1 MRLLVD
7 KYNLK
12 EDKGSVLMEAIICL
26 PVLLLLSLGVAQFAH
41 IWYCRTIVH
50 YAAYCAARATLTAP
64 GNNDGSQNYAAEWNQ
79 ASQAAYKICQLVNF
93 STLQDGEILPGVNNN
108 LAIPGGGRIEN
119 KCFVRIIGDRSEAP
133 ARRADNIERDDGEL
147 REPTL
152 DEWHRGVRVK
162 MHVPLLF
169 PFAGNIIGAT
179 MKMWSDNGDLDIR
192 PTTPAAEGRGDSVTG
207 DPNNTSGNF
216 FFPHIVLRERVYIAK
231 PFKSTWTTP

>member
-1 MRLLVD
+1 
-7 KYNLK
+7 
-12 EDKGSVLMEAIICL
+12 MEAIICL

-41 IWYCRTIVH
+41 IWYCRTVVH
-50 YAAYCAARATLTAP
+50 YAAFCAARATLTAP
-64 GNNDGSQNYAAEWNQ
+64 ANSDGSQNYAAEWNL

-119 KCFVRIIGDRSEAP
+119 KCFVRIIGDQSTAQ
-133 ARRADNIERDDGEL
+133 ARRADNFDSKGEL
-147 REPTL
+147 CEPTL

-169 PFAGNIIGAT
+169 PLAGNIIGAT
-179 MKMWSDNGDLDIR
+179 MKMWSDNGNFDISL
-192 PTTPAAEGRGDSVTG
+192 TTPQANKLEDSVTG
-207 DPNNTSGNF
+207 DPNNSENF
-216 FFPHIVLRERVYIAK
+216 SFPHIILRERVYIAK